1 MMNKLPVSIE
11 VLVGLATAP
20 VLLALI
26 GGRAAALAMQE
37 LGEASEELFRGD
49 RLPVLR
55 SPIVPHAE
63 GTTDSVE

>member
-1 MMNKLPVSIE
+1 MNKLPVSIE

-26 GGRAAALAMQE
+26 GGRAVALAMQE

-55 SPIVPHAE
+55 SPIVPHSE
-63 GTTDSVE
+63 STTDSVE